1 MDTQKLIISP
11 KTKVGELLDHYPE
24 LEKVLI
30 EMSPSFEKLRNP
42 VLRKT
47 VARVATLQQI
57 AAVGNLKVE
66 DIVSRLRNETGQASG
81 DETGHDTD
89 YLSVEAPGWYDPSKI
104 ITRYDATPV
113 INGGGSPMTEILR
126 LTASLNAGEILE
138 LETPFIP
145 APIIDMLKAKG
156 FSFYCMKKD
165 ASIISCFSRQDS

>member
-1 MDTQKLIISP
+1 MNSSKIIISP

-66 DIVSRLRNETGQASG
+66 DIVGRLRLSTGQTEESEANEDAG
-81 DETGHDTD
+81 
-89 YLSVEAPGWYDPSKI
+89 YLSSEVPEWFRESKI
-104 ITRYDATPV
+104 LRNFDASPV
-113 INGGGSPMTEILR
+113 INSGGSPMNEILSH
-126 LTASLNAGEILE
+126 TNSLQKGEIYE
-138 LETPFIP
+138 LHTPFIP
-145 APIIDMLKAKG
+145 APIIDILKSKG
-156 FSFYCMKKD
+156 FYVYCINRD
-165 ASIISCFSRQDS
+165 GSTISYFTRAES